1 MPDAITYIQILPE
14 SPLPAISG
22 EPFRAVVVA
31 TVPVTP
37 EWQALASMWL
47 VQAGCL
53 YMMAWGAD
61 CSSWDDSVDMA
72 NLDRYN
78 FGEIPD
84 ISSVVTTWHD
94 DEPLEEVFWF
104 SKNSAQHP
112 DVELSRTIIV
122 DISVEN
128 RHRQLLECY
137 TVA

>member
-1 MPDAITYIQILPE
+1 MPDDTTYIQILPE
-14 SPLPAISG
+14 SPLPVIRS

-31 TVPVTP
+31 TVAVSP
-37 EWQALASMWL
+37 EWQALVSSWL

-53 YMMAWGAD
+53 YMMAWGAA

-72 NLDRYN
+72 NLDRYD
-78 FGEIPD
+78 FEEIPD
-84 ISSVVTTWHD
+84 AWSVVTTWHD

-112 DVELSRTIIV
+112 DVELGRTIIL
-122 DISVEN
+122 DISAEN

-137 TVA
+137 AAA